1 MLKVLVVDDDKLT
14 RKGLIASMPWDKYEM
29 QVVGEA
35 SNGIAALEFLSKNP
49 VDLVLSDL
57 EMPLMSGL
65 EFIQKAQT
73 EYPHLYFAVL
83 TVHSDFGYIQQALRL
98 GAIDYIAK
106 VQFDQENFDSI
117 LNRLSQRIKKELG
130 SNTSP
135 SVKRNNIENDKI
147 FCLIEEFSEEEDSGE
162 RFLSLNEIRKKEGFR
177 EVISGIWIWNYQEE
191 DYIYPKNYSG
201 CCFMEIHGVKG
212 ISYEEIDRVLIKY
225 KREKFFWEY
234 TGKKELQK
242 REYQDIQKK
251 EEPIDEET
259 FQELKKRWLSFQ
271 WITEESLFEK
281 ICFDLKKSNIT
292 VAKLYHIMLA
302 MENAWNQNYGMVT
315 EERYELPSEF
325 HSWQEIEHW
334 LEEMYHKTSGIFS
347 NTQYSNE
354 VVQAVMKAKQYVDDH
369 FDEHLVSSVL
379 AAQFNFSR
387 SYFSICFGKIV
398 GVPFNEYLRNVRL
411 DKAKEYLWKTSK
423 SISEV
428 ANIVGYEDE
437 KYFSKVFK
445 KIVGISP
452 VEYRKQK

>member
-35 SNGIAALEFLSKNP
+35 SNGIAALEFLAQNP

-65 EFIQKAQT
+65 EFMQKAQT
-73 EYPHLYFAVL
+73 LYPYLKFAVL
-83 TVHSDFGYIQQALRL
+83 TVHSDFNYIQQALRL

-117 LNRLSQRIKKELG
+117 LNRLSQRIQKELK
-130 SNTSP
+130 NQMP
-135 SVKRNNIENDKI
+135 SYMKKDTIENDKI
-147 FCLIEEFSEEEDSGE
+147 FCLIEEFLEEEDSAE

-191 DYIYPKNYSG
+191 AVLFPKNYSG
-201 CCFMEIHGVKG
+201 CVFMEVSGVEG
-212 ISYEEIDRVLIKY
+212 IRCEELEKTLLMY

-234 TGKKELQK
+234 TGKKELQR
-242 REYQDIQKK
+242 REYQELQKK

-302 MENAWNQNYGMVT
+302 MENAWNQNYGMVS

-334 LEEMYHKTSGIFS
+334 LEEMYRRTAGIFS

-354 VVQAVMKAKQYVDDH
+354 VVSSVMKAKRYVDEH
-369 FDEHLVSSVL
+369 FDEHLVSSEL
-379 AAQFNFSR
+379 ASQFNLSR

-398 GVPFNEYLRNVRL
+398 GVPFNEYLRNVRIER
-411 DKAKEYLWKTSK
+411 AKEYLGKTSK

-445 KIVGISP
+445 KIEGISP